1 VANETPAVSVI
12 MSVWNGMPYV
22 AETIDSILNQ
32 TFTDFEFI
40 INDNASND
48 GTGAYLLERAK
59 TDPRIKVLIS
69 EENRGCAGGFNHCL
83 EQATAPWVAIIDGDD
98 RALPRRLERQLA
110 FVARH
115 PGIKVCSTLAYYID
129 TDGNRVAKTHHE
141 LTTPEV
147 FERYMAENEA
157 IGILNPGAFI
167 DRETMVALGGYRQA
181 FFPAEDIDLW
191 ARISEHGMILVVP
204 EYLME
209 YRVHG
214 GSSVVQQTLH
224 SRMKY
229 EWSRVCSAARR
240 SGKSEPSWEQF
251 MTNWNA
257 RPLPVRLNSWRKIT
271 AKGMY
276 RQAAFDW
283 ISHKRVVAISRAAFG
298 SMLQPSYVLTRL
310 RQQALPAAKRSAA

>member
-1 VANETPAVSVI
+1 

-22 AETIDSILNQ
+22 AETIDSILAQ
-32 TFTDFEFI
+32 TMADFEFI
-40 INDNASND
+40 INDNCSTD
-48 GTGAYLLERAK
+48 GTADYLLEREK
-59 TDPRIKVLIS
+59 TDPRLKVLIS

-83 EQATAPWVAIIDGDD
+83 DHARAAWVAIIDGDD
-98 RALPRRLERQLA
+98 RALPTRLERQLD
-110 FVARH
+110 FVAKH
-115 PGIKVCSTLAYYID
+115 PGIKVCSTLAYYIGS
-129 TDGNRVAKTHHE
+129 DGKRVAKTHHE
-141 LTTPEV
+141 LTTPDV
-147 FERYMAENEA
+147 YERYMRENEA

-167 DRETMVALGGYRQA
+167 DRETMVALGGYRQD

-209 YRVHG
+209 YRVHA
-214 GSSVVQQTLH
+214 GSSVVQQTLR

-240 SGKSEPSWEQF
+240 SGRPEPSWDQF
-251 MTNWNA
+251 MADWNA

-283 ISHKRVVAISRAAFG
+283 LSKKRGAAFARAAFG
-298 SMLQPSYVLTRL
+298 GLLQPSYVFARL
-310 RQQALPAAKRSAA
+310 RQQALPASSRGAA

>member
-1 VANETPAVSVI
+1 
-12 MSVWNGMPYV
+12 
-22 AETIDSILNQ
+22 
-32 TFTDFEFI
+32 
-40 INDNASND
+40 
-48 GTGAYLLERAK
+48 
-59 TDPRIKVLIS
+59 VLTN
-69 EENRGCAGGFNHCL
+69 EENRGCAGGFNYCL
-83 EQATAPWVAIIDGDD
+83 EHSRAPWVAIIDGDD
-98 RALPRRLERQLA
+98 RALPQRLERQLA
-110 FVARH
+110 FVAQH

-129 TDGNRVAKTHHE
+129 SDGKRVAKTHHE

-147 FERYMAENEA
+147 YERYMRENEA

-167 DRETMVALGGYRQA
+167 DREAMIAVGGYRQA

-191 ARISEHGMILVVP
+191 ARISEQGVILVVP

-209 YRVHG
+209 YRVHA
-214 GSSVVQQTLH
+214 GSSVVQQTLN

-240 SGKSEPSWEQF
+240 SGRPEPSWEQF
-251 MTNWNA
+251 MAGWNA

-283 ISHKRVVAISRAAFG
+283 ISNKRVAALRRVAFG
-298 SMLQPSYVLTRL
+298 SLLQPTYVLNRL
-310 RQQALPAAKRSAA
+310 RQQALPASRRAAA